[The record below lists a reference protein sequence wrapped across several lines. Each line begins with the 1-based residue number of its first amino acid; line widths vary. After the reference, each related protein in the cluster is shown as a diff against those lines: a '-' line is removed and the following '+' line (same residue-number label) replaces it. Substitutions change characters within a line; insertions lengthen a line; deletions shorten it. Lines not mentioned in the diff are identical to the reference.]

1 MPSRFKPAAR
11 SRYSWFLG
19 SLWAVAIVFLIA
31 RAFVP
36 A

>member
-1 MPSRFKPAAR
+1 MLPRFKPPQRHAIL
-11 SRYSWFLG
+11 FLG

>member
-1 MPSRFKPAAR
+1 MTLHFKPRQRRAI
-11 SRYSWFLG
+11 YFLG

>member
-1 MPSRFKPAAR
+1 MYSRFKPP
-11 SRYSWFLG
+11 SRRAIWFLG

-36 A
+36 T